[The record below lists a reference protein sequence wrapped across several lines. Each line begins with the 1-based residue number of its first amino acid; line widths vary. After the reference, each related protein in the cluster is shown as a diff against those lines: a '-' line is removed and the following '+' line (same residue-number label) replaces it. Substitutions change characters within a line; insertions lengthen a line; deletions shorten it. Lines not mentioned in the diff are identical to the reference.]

1 MRNPVFASPRITPAA
16 DRFDVASARE
26 SGDSLHAVTDSLGD
40 AIMESVERHP
50 YTMLA
55 VAAGIGFVF
64 GAIWRPL

>member
-1 MRNPVFASPRITPAA
+1 
-16 DRFDVASARE
+16 
-26 SGDSLHAVTDSLGD
+26 
-40 AIMESVERHP
+40 MESVEQHP